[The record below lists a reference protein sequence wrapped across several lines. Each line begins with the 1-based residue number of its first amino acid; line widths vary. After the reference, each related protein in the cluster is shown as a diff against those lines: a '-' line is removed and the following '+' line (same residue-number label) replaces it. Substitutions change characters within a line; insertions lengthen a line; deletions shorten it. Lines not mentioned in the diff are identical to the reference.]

1 VNTLSNPTPLTSQA
15 KVPAAQAQA
24 LFGRRVAGALDALG
38 VHHDIEQRLRVAREL
53 AVSRAKAARL
63 TAAAPSRAAHEVS
76 MVGTAQAA
84 LGGGGPDRTPWWIP
98 STVAGLVVALVV
110 GLWVIDFANTR
121 AQIDAA
127 AEVDA
132 MLLSDALPPKA
143 YTDVGFRE
151 FVRSPQD

>member
-1 VNTLSNPTPLTSQA
+1 VNTPYTPSSLTSQPR
-15 KVPAAQAQA
+15 VPAAQAQA
-24 LFGRRVAGALDALG
+24 LFGRRVAGALDSLG

-53 AVSRAKAARL
+53 AVSRAKAARS
-63 TAAAPSRAAHEVS
+63 AAVAPSRVARDVS
-76 MVGTAQAA
+76 MVGAAQAA
-84 LGGGGPDRTPWWIP
+84 LGGGPDRTPWWIP
-98 STVAGLVVALVV
+98 STVAGLVLALVV
-110 GLWVIDFANTR
+110 GLWVIDLANTR